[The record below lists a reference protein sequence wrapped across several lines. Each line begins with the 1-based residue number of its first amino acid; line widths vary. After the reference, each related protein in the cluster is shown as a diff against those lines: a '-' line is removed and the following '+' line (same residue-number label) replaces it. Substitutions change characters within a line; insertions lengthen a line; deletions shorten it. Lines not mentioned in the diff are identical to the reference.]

1 VTNTPSN
8 NPQLVSANAAAAASA
23 ASNSIGIIVGS
34 ATGGALL
41 GVIGT
46 LLVAYHMANRPRRIA
61 SPPLFP
67 VAHTAVDIPP
77 PYFQEE
83 QQAPQTMIT
92 RPRTFTIPPINNQ
105 KIPKFASSRT
115 TFNPLPNQTANN
127 PFMKSSSL
135 QPPPPPPP
143 ADE

>member
-1 VTNTPSN
+1 M
-8 NPQLVSANAAAAASA
+8 
-23 ASNSIGIIVGS
+23 IVGS

-46 LLVAYHMANRPRRIA
+46 LLVAYHVANRPRRIA

-67 VAHTAVDIPP
+67 VAHTSVDIPP
-77 PYFQEE
+77 AYFQEE

-115 TFNPLPNQTANN
+115 TFNPLPTQTANN

-143 ADE
+143 DE